1 MPAHFSANIHSSP
14 FSGATDAAES
24 SEDVPQRVY
33 LSPGDGEAI
42 ENIHH
47 ELMAGDPSPEYR
59 PQYAE
64 PHSSF
69 DKFLVDEVHAGKR
82 KKTNLGVGF
91 RSLTTWGKSESQ
103 ANVKTFATAMWRTL
117 TLQDVYEWTLKP
129 WVTKTEPENGRPL
142 IRDMSGVVRS
152 GEMML

>member
-1 MPAHFSANIHSSP
+1 MPAHCSAHFHNSP
-14 FSGATDAAES
+14 FAGATDAAER

-42 ENIHH
+42 ETIHH
-47 ELMAGDPSPEYR
+47 ELMAREPSPEYR

-69 DKFLVDEVHAGKR
+69 DKFLVDEVHAGK
-82 KKTNLGVGF
+82 KKANMGVSF
-91 RSLTTWGKSESQ
+91 RSLTTWGKTETQ
-103 ANVKTFATAMWRTL
+103 AHVKTFATAVWRTL

-129 WVTKTEPENGRPL
+129 WITDNEPQNGRPL